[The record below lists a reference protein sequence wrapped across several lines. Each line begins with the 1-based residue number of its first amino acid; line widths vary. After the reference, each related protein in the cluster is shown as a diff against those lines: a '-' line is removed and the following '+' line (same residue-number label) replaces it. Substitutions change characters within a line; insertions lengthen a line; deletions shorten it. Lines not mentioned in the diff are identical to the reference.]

1 MRIPDK
7 ITSDNFYFY
16 RGYIIRLYNSGAYLL
31 YSTHIIGGLSNM
43 NEQDRLQYCM
53 KTIDKLNKERDDK
66 ELKEQELKKFAKL
79 ISPQLDTIVKEIIKD
94 VSKYKL
100 I

>member
-16 RGYIIRLYNSGAYLL
+16 RGYIIRLYNSGAYAL
-31 YSTHIIGGLSNM
+31 YRTHIVGGLSNM
-43 NEQDRLQYCM
+43 NEQDRLHYCM

-79 ISPQLDTIVKEIIKD
+79 ISPQIDTIVKEIIKD

>member
-16 RGYIIRLYNSGAYLL
+16 RGYIIRLYNNGAYAL
-31 YSTHIIGGLSNM
+31 YNTHIVGSLSNM
-43 NEQDRLQYCM
+43 NEQDRLYYCM

-66 ELKEQELKKFAKL
+66 KLKEQELKKFAKL
-79 ISPQLDTIVKEIIKD
+79 ISPQIDTIVKEIIKD

-100 I
+100 M